1 VSAPTGPA
9 GAAGPPGPPWPPDR
23 NPGIEAARVVALA
36 AIVLAHFKP
45 WATGGWMNT
54 YASVMEVVSS
64 QGVPVFF
71 ALSGYL
77 FKPRPERSW
86 PAFVAGRRYLLP
98 WAVCAT
104 AVYLFIVTWSGSP
117 YDPGRHLTY
126 ALGAGS
132 IYFYLTLLFVF
143 ELFTRA
149 IRNAGRGKVAGAA
162 LVLALVSTSYAAL
175 LVVQNRNGYYAGV
188 SPFYLLWNP
197 FNFYVYYALGRLLAA
212 DGVVARAA
220 VSRRGP
226 WLAAFLVLLALN
238 VAGTWWLV
246 SHGRPWLA
254 YFWPAQV
261 LLGVSAILVAHGRL
275 VAPERPGWLTARL
288 AALGVYAFPVYLL
301 HAIPVVLIEG
311 WFRRA
316 GIPVVP
322 WHLAAILVAIAVV
335 MAGSAGVRRVLP
347 GRLSRALIGV

>member
-1 VSAPTGPA
+1 MSVPTGPA
-9 GAAGPPGPPWPPDR
+9 GASGPLGPAAPPGR
-23 NPGIEAARVVALA
+23 NPGIEAARVAALA

-45 WATGGWMNT
+45 WATGGWMNL

-77 FKPRPERSW
+77 FRPRPERSW

-104 AVYLFIVTWSGSP
+104 AVYLFIVTWAGAP
-117 YDPGRHLTY
+117 YDPARHLTY

-149 IRNAGRGKVAGAA
+149 IRNLDRARVAGVA
-162 LVLALVSTSYAAL
+162 LVLALFSTSYAAL
-175 LVVQNRNGYYAGV
+175 LVVQNRNGYYAGIN
-188 SPFYLLWNP
+188 PFVLLLNP

-212 DGVVARAA
+212 NGALARAA
-220 VSRRGP
+220 ASRRGP
-226 WLAAFLVLLALN
+226 WLAAFVVLLVLN
-238 VAGTWWLV
+238 VAGTWELV

-261 LLGVSAILVAHGRL
+261 LLGAAGVLVAHGRM

-288 AALGVYAFPVYLL
+288 APLGVYAFPVYLL
-301 HAIPVVLIEG
+301 HGIPVVLMDG

-316 GIPVVP
+316 GIPLVP
-322 WHLAAILVAIAVV
+322 WHLVAIPVAIAAV
-335 MAGSAGVRRVLP
+335 MAGAAVVRRVLP
-347 GRLSRALIGV
+347 GRLSRVLIGV

>member
-9 GAAGPPGPPWPPDR
+9 GPSGPLGPSDR
-23 NPGIEAARVVALA
+23 NPGIEAARVAALA

-45 WATGGWMNT
+45 WATGGWMNL

-86 PAFVAGRRYLLP
+86 PAFLAGRRYLLP

-104 AVYLFIVTWSGSP
+104 AVYLFIVTWAGAS
-117 YDPGRHLTY
+117 YDPARHLTY
-126 ALGAGS
+126 ALGAES

-149 IRNAGRGKVAGAA
+149 IRTLDRARVAGAA
-162 LVLALVSTSYAAL
+162 LVLALVSTTYAAL
-175 LVVQNRNGYYAGV
+175 RVVHNPNGYYMGI
-188 SPFYLLWNP
+188 SPFVLLLNP

-212 DGVVARAA
+212 GGAVARAA
-220 VSRRGP
+220 VSRRGL
-226 WLAAFLVLLALN
+226 WLAAFLVLLGLN
-238 VAGTWWLV
+238 VAGTWGLV

-254 YFWPAQV
+254 YFWPGQV
-261 LLGVSAILVAHGRL
+261 LLGAAGVLAAHGWM
-275 VAPERPGWLTARL
+275 VAPARPGWLTARL
-288 AALGVYAFPVYLL
+288 APLGVYAFPVYLL
-301 HAIPVVLIEG
+301 HGIPVVLADG

-316 GIPVVP
+316 GIPLVP
-322 WHLAAILVAIAVV
+322 WHLVAVPVMIAAV
-335 MAGSAGVRRVLP
+335 MAGAAVVRRVLP